1 VVDDVHAM
9 HDLHTKCEPL
19 HRVLES
25 KCRVEDHGILLV
37 DAAELDEVDEAIRI
51 TVVGRPIRFSPLCA
65 GGSGKETDRAITYVS
80 NPSNILWKF
89 PVNKGEAAF
98 TVATS

>member
-1 VVDDVHAM
+1 M

-65 GGSGKETDRAITYVS
+65 GGSGQGDRQGDNLRIEPLQHFVEITR
-80 NPSNILWKF
+80 K
-89 PVNKGEAAF
+89 
-98 TVATS
+98 